1 MSKINNH
8 GIGINKM
15 NLAIDLQEL
24 TCEQAA
30 AIQGGAR
37 MILYEHENFQGS
49 FIIAE
54 GSSNNESVSLSGT
67 LLDNE
72 VSSFKVQSGEW
83 SLWSEGDVTGVGLEP
98 FGPGDY
104 SSIADLDSSFND
116 VISSVLVNIA

>member
-37 MILYEHENFQGS
+37 IILYEDANFQGES
-49 FIIAE
+49 LTID
-54 GSSNNESVSLSGT
+54 GSSAGETLSLSGDP
-67 LLDNE
+67 LDNK
-72 VSSFKVQSGEW
+72 VSSFKVESGEW
-83 SLWSEGDVTGVGLEP
+83 SLWSEGNASGVG
-98 FGPGDY
+98 FAATGPGEY
-104 SSIADLDSSFND
+104 SSIPDMDSRLND
-116 VISSVLVNIA
+116 TISSVLVNIA